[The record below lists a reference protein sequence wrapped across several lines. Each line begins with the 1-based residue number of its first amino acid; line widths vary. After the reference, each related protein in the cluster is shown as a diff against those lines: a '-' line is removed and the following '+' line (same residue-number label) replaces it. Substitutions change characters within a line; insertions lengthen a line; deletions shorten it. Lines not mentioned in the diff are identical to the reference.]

1 MPRRAL
7 RCVVD
12 LNIQR
17 VSAPGVWLP
26 SREDCYISISLFGQY
41 RNTRNVLSVFPII
54 LHEPFRFEKTYYTA
68 LDPQDVAEFLED
80 ELVVVEL
87 LQYSDYSNGAIRLA
101 SFSTSAR
108 EFLFPYPS
116 LCPSYTSDS
125 REILL
130 SRTIAWPGI
139 SPKLEFTTKTVI
151 KESRS
156 PELDALEDALEEER
170 LARRARSRS
179 RGRSLTRSRSLSRTR
194 ACSAD
199 DLCITITRWILCTF
213 NLASFISCIPS
224 TLRNFVSYSSDSEDE
239 AEYDSEPSYM
249 RPTVSSIFRS
259 RSKSGLETSLIGRT
273 PGAPALK
280 GGKGKKRRSRSRSR
294 SRPTSALSGYA
305 SYEPKAQLGSAKCP
319 RCSKTT
325 CVYMSGVDCL
335 VCRAYRRYFGH
346 AYWGHSPN
354 FHPTGMPCCDLR
366 KKKLF
371 KLLKNELYFN
381 KVLRDGA
388 DSLPVYSTKIYSDD
402 DKLEIELAVE
412 RARSRARARAIALS
426 RSPSPIRYSPI
437 LRKSMDDL
445 ALDTSIARNRSWVHL
460 DAGQYWTQR
469 AAELT
474 GTSHTDVFNN
484 NIRKLYSEWVGLF
497 FLYDT
502 HSGVWFTS
510 LPVDLMFENKIST
523 SQYELPYF
531 DKV

>member
-199 DLCITITRWILCTF
+199 DLCITITR
-213 NLASFISCIPS
+213 
-224 TLRNFVSYSSDSEDE
+224 SYSSDSEDE

-259 RSKSGLETSLIGRT
+259 RSKSGVRSSDESMSEETGKAPFVVRHLETSLIGRT

-366 KKKLF
+366 KKK
-371 KLLKNELYFN
+371 
-381 KVLRDGA
+381 VLRDGA

-402 DKLEIELAVE
+402 DEEVAALTSSRSYLSTPRPRSVSPYLYRPTYSARFGGLSAVDKLEIELAVE

-445 ALDTSIARNRSWVHL
+445 ALDTSIARNRRYYPRYL
-460 DAGQYWTQR
+460 
-469 AAELT
+469 
-474 GTSHTDVFNN
+474 
-484 NIRKLYSEWVGLF
+484 I
-497 FLYDT
+497 
-502 HSGVWFTS
+502 
-510 LPVDLMFENKIST
+510 
-523 SQYELPYF
+523 
-531 DKV
+531 

>member
-199 DLCITITRWILCTF
+199 DLCITITR
-213 NLASFISCIPS
+213 
-224 TLRNFVSYSSDSEDE
+224 SYSSDSEDE

-259 RSKSGLETSLIGRT
+259 RSKSGVRSSDESMSEETGKAPFVVRHLETSLIGRT

-294 SRPTSALSGYA
+294 SRPTSALSGYD
-305 SYEPKAQLGSAKCP
+305 SD
-319 RCSKTT
+319 SKDNT
-325 CVYMSGVDCL
+325 
-335 VCRAYRRYFGH
+335 
-346 AYWGHSPN
+346 
-354 FHPTGMPCCDLR
+354 
-366 KKKLF
+366 
-371 KLLKNELYFN
+371 
-381 KVLRDGA
+381 VLRDGA

-402 DKLEIELAVE
+402 DEEVAALTSSRSYLSTPRPRSVSPYLYRPTYSARFGGLSAVDKLEIELAVE

-445 ALDTSIARNRSWVHL
+445 ALDTSIARNRRYYPRYL
-460 DAGQYWTQR
+460 
-469 AAELT
+469 
-474 GTSHTDVFNN
+474 
-484 NIRKLYSEWVGLF
+484 I
-497 FLYDT
+497 
-502 HSGVWFTS
+502 
-510 LPVDLMFENKIST
+510 
-523 SQYELPYF
+523 
-531 DKV
+531 

>member
-194 ACSAD
+194 AC
-199 DLCITITRWILCTF
+199 R
-213 NLASFISCIPS
+213 
-224 TLRNFVSYSSDSEDE
+224 SYSSDSEDE

-366 KKKLF
+366 KKK
-371 KLLKNELYFN
+371 
-381 KVLRDGA
+381 VLRDGA

-402 DKLEIELAVE
+402 DEEVAALTSSRSYLSTPRPRSVSPYLYRPTYSARFGGLSAVDKLEIELAVE

-445 ALDTSIARNRSWVHL
+445 ALDTSIARNRRYYPRYL
-460 DAGQYWTQR
+460 
-469 AAELT
+469 
-474 GTSHTDVFNN
+474 
-484 NIRKLYSEWVGLF
+484 I
-497 FLYDT
+497 
-502 HSGVWFTS
+502 
-510 LPVDLMFENKIST
+510 
-523 SQYELPYF
+523 
-531 DKV
+531 

>member
-199 DLCITITRWILCTF
+199 DLCITITR
-213 NLASFISCIPS
+213 
-224 TLRNFVSYSSDSEDE
+224 SYSSDSEDE

-259 RSKSGLETSLIGRT
+259 RSKSGVRSSDESMSEETGKAPFVVRHLETSLIGRT

-294 SRPTSALSGYA
+294 SRPTSALSGYVSSDDDYSP
-305 SYEPKAQLGSAKCP
+305 SYRSRQVVKE
-319 RCSKTT
+319 
-325 CVYMSGVDCL
+325 
-335 VCRAYRRYFGH
+335 
-346 AYWGHSPN
+346 
-354 FHPTGMPCCDLR
+354 
-366 KKKLF
+366 
-371 KLLKNELYFN
+371 
-381 KVLRDGA
+381 VLRDGA

-402 DKLEIELAVE
+402 DEEVAALTSSRSYLSTPRPRSVSPYLYRPTYSARFGGLSAVDKLEIELAVE

-445 ALDTSIARNRSWVHL
+445 ALDTSIARNRRYYPRYL
-460 DAGQYWTQR
+460 
-469 AAELT
+469 
-474 GTSHTDVFNN
+474 
-484 NIRKLYSEWVGLF
+484 I
-497 FLYDT
+497 
-502 HSGVWFTS
+502 
-510 LPVDLMFENKIST
+510 
-523 SQYELPYF
+523 
-531 DKV
+531 